1 MGVGGVGLTVKP
13 VIDTQ
18 SGHGCGWCRA
28 DREARH

>member
-1 MGVGGVGLTVKP
+1 MAVGGVGLAVKT

-28 DREARH
+28 GREARH